1 MKRYLFELFQALLI
15 ATVLAVP
22 FMLYFWEM
30 TP

>member
-1 MKRYLFELFQALLI
+1 MKRYLFELLQALLI

-22 FMLYFWEM
+22 FMFYFWEM